1 MDMAAGQALAG
12 IVAAIGLID
21 DVDCR
26 RHNRLGT
33 TPLLQLVALSQLL
46 QTKDRRPC
54 DEAPDRRQATHRQ
67 CWRGHVQLAAG
78 VVHLSSL
85 SSFSCWKTSNAF
97 RHNGLCTARLL
108 QLVALLWLPMT
119 THQQRC
125 DEEPSISQIMH
136 RQRDR
141 QRTPSAR
148 VETRAAGWH
157 RAPVAAVM
165 SSFSCRM
172 MAANAVNAPT
182 YHSCSWH

>member
-12 IVAAIGLID
+12 IVAVIGLIV

-108 QLVALLWLPMT
+108 QLVALAQP
-119 THQQRC
+119 RC
-125 DEEPSISQIMH
+125 GARMLSGRSRSQEHIAHHLAACAKKGACVGKNSSDSDDNKKTAPNLRSSYKANKTSVECSIA
-136 RQRDR
+136 D
-141 QRTPSAR
+141 
-148 VETRAAGWH
+148 G
-157 RAPVAAVM
+157 
-165 SSFSCRM
+165 
-172 MAANAVNAPT
+172 
-182 YHSCSWH
+182 